1 MKTKTKL
8 FDNFYNG
15 KSILITGH
23 TGFQGSWLS
32 IWLRMLGAKVIGY
45 GLEPYTKNDN
55 YVVSGLENKMMNII
69 GDLRDYDLLKETI
82 NQYQPE
88 IVFHLGAQS
97 LVLESYESPKET
109 YDVNVGGT
117 VNLFEACR
125 LSGSVEIIINVTSD
139 KCYQNN
145 EWIWPYRE
153 IDPLGGVDP
162 YSSSKGC
169 SEIITNAYLQSFVYG
184 SNSSTSLRGIASAR
198 AGNVI
203 GGGDWHRN
211 NLIASCI
218 ISLENNLPIKL
229 RNPNAVRPWQH
240 VLDAIFGYIKLGYKI
255 SQNPTKY
262 SGAWNFGPNTNLVSS
277 VNIVVS
283 KLLECWGEENW
294 AISASDLPH
303 HEANMLQIESSKAKI
318 ELDWEP
324 IWDMDMMLQMTVD
337 WYKNYKKPDIYEFC
351 ENQIKSFQNYI
362 R

>member
-1 MKTKTKL
+1 MKSKTEL

-32 IWLRMLGAKVIGY
+32 IWLRMLGAEVIGY
-45 GLEPYTKNDN
+45 GLDPYTSNDN
-55 YVVSGLENKMMNII
+55 YVVSDLKNKMKSII

-97 LVLESYESPKET
+97 LVLESYENPKET

-125 LSGSVEIIINVTSD
+125 LSGSVETIINVTSD

-153 IDPLGGVDP
+153 IDPLGGFDP

-169 SEIITNAYLQSFVYG
+169 SEIITNAYMQSFVSSNNS
-184 SNSSTSLRGIASAR
+184 SNSLKGVASAR

-203 GGGDWHRN
+203 GGGDWHKN

-218 ISLENNLPIKL
+218 ISFENNLPITL
-229 RNPNAVRPWQH
+229 RNPNAIRPWQH
-240 VLDAIFGYIKLGYKI
+240 VLDAVFGYLVLGYRL
-255 SQNPTKY
+255 SQNPSKF
-262 SGAWNFGPNTNLVSS
+262 SGPWNFGPSTNMIARVDE
-277 VNIVVS
+277 IVQILTAKWGEWNRRIKHE
-283 KLLECWGEENW
+283 KLLM
-294 AISASDLPH
+294 
-303 HEANMLQIESSKAKI
+303 HEANLLQIESTKART
-318 ELDWEP
+318 ELGWEP
-324 IWDMDMMLQMTVD
+324 IWDLDKTLEITVD
-337 WYKNYKKPDIYEFC
+337 WYKNYKNVDVYSYCQK
-351 ENQIKSFQNYI
+351 QIKSYESYLL
-362 R
+362 